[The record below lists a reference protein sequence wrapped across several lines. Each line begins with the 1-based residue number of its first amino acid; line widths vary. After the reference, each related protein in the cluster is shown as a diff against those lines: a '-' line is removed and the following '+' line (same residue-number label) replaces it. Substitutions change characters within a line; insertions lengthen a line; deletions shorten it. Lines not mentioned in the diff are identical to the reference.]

1 MSQSVAPVNSKLV
14 NSLVQIIVTL
24 THDERRLLA
33 QRLDQLANLDAAD
46 QDKYQ
51 TLQSDIVIGLEQLK
65 NGEFTE
71 YDEASSPR
79 LIEAI
84 KLRGQTILRQRKLL
98 KELFIHH
105 VMQVS
110 IVMAGIFNLQN

>member
-46 QDKYQ
+46 QAKYQ
-51 TLQSDIVIGLEQLK
+51 TLQSDIG
-65 NGEFTE
+65 
-71 YDEASSPR
+71 R
-79 LIEAI
+79 
-84 KLRGQTILRQRKLL
+84 
-98 KELFIHH
+98 
-105 VMQVS
+105 
-110 IVMAGIFNLQN
+110 